1 MSDWSGIGEVAVIE
15 CLTTGHNVELDRI
28 VGLAAVLVDLTK
40 QRRSGSPPRLRL
52 CWTRESQSR
61 AKPRCFTGSPVCTWR
76 ARRHFGQ
83 IAQPLHD
90 LIGDRPVVG
99 FNVRFAARFLDAEM
113 RRHGQ
118 KTSYGAKGLDVQGA
132 LYNAWGY
139 RPTLSNAVARLGV
152 SREGAP
158 QALGNAIATARL
170 ARILTSMSP
179 AALSNVAGDR
189 WVDEHGDHGA
199 EPATR
204 PQLAVIRDLGGD
216 PSVIRNK
223 RQAAEAIDVLRPGP
237 LEHVLAVGENS
248 AESAGGVRPGSEW
261 VGIVVLALAALLAW
275 LLSR

>member
-28 VGLAAVLVDLTK
+28 VGLAAVLVDL
-40 QRRSGSPPRLRL
+40 RNNDDLGPAAFEALLDPRIPIPGEATLL
-52 CWTRESQSR
+52 HGV
-61 AKPRCFTGSPVCTWR
+61 AGMHV
-76 ARRHFGQ
+76 AGRRHFGQ

-118 KTSYGAKGLDVQGA
+118 KTFYGAKGLDVQGA

-139 RPTLSNAVARLGV
+139 RPTLSNAVTRLGV
-152 SREGAP
+152 SREGTP

-179 AALSNVAGDR
+179 AALSNAAGDR

-237 LEHVLAVGENS
+237 LEHMLAVGENS

-261 VGIVVLALAALLAW
+261 VGIVVLALAALAAW
-275 LLSR
+275 LLSG

>member
-1 MSDWSGIGEVAVIE
+1 MSDWSGIGEVAVID

-28 VGLAAVLVDLTK
+28 VGLAAVLVDLK
-40 QRRSGSPPRLRL
+40 NDDDRGPAAVEALLDPRIPIPGEATLL
-52 CWTRESQSR
+52 HGV
-61 AKPRCFTGSPVCTWR
+61 AGMHV
-76 ARRHFGQ
+76 AGRRHFGQ
-83 IAQPLHD
+83 IAQPLRD
-90 LIGDRPVVG
+90 LIGDRPVVD
-99 FNVRFAARFLDAEM
+99 FAVQHAARFLDAEM

-216 PSVIRNK
+216 PSVIKQK
-223 RQAAEAIDVLRPGP
+223 RQAAEVIDALRRWP
-237 LEHVLAVGENS
+237 LEDLLTKGGNS
-248 AESAGGVRPGSEW
+248 AESSGGIQPGSKW
-261 VGIVVLALAALLAW
+261 VWIVVVAMATLAVW

>member
-28 VGLAAVLVDLTK
+28 VGLAAVLVDLK
-40 QRRSGSPPRLRL
+40 NDDD
-52 CWTRESQSR
+52 RES
-61 AKPRCFTGSPVCTWR
+61 AVFEALLDPRIPVPGEATLLHGV
-76 ARRHFGQ
+76 AGMHVVGQRHFGQ

-99 FNVRFAARFLDAEM
+99 FDVQFAARFLDAEM

-237 LEHVLAVGENS
+237 LEHMLAVGENS